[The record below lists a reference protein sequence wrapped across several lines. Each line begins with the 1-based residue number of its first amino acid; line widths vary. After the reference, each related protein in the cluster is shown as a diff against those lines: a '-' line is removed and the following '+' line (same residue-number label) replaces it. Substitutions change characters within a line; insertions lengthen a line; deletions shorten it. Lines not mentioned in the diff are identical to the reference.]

1 MLLTIA
7 AELASLQAFGDGV
20 RRGPICTPAKLSAP
34 HIGRLPAFAR
44 IRVANQHQ
52 DRISCRCYGQ
62 ARHVSKGAANDRT
75 SGNRKLQRDLVQS
88 VHRCPENKKA
98 QHCRAIGESAPAR
111 RACAPAACGF
121 NAGSYSAGGT
131 GAKNAKSRTLAALG
145 RNYCNATRKI
155 HFSAH
160 FVKCRKRAT
169 AGRTKNPH
177 QRPAAGKCCGL
188 IPGFS
193 PCSLASSAR

>member
-20 RRGPICTPAKLSAP
+20 RRGPICTPAELSAP

-44 IRVANQHQ
+44 IGIANQHQ
-52 DRISCRCYGQ
+52 DRISCRCHGQ
-62 ARHVSKGAANDRT
+62 ARHVSKGTANDRT

-111 RACAPAACGF
+111 RAVAPAARGFSLAVTAREGPGLEMQKAALWRLLVATIATLTETIHFFRHGVNCRIPGCG
-121 NAGSYSAGGT
+121 
-131 GAKNAKSRTLAALG
+131 SRTKSQHRQPG
-145 RNYCNATRKI
+145 E
-155 HFSAH
+155 
-160 FVKCRKRAT
+160 
-169 AGRTKNPH
+169 
-177 QRPAAGKCCGL
+177 GKCAP
-188 IPGFS
+188 INPDFS